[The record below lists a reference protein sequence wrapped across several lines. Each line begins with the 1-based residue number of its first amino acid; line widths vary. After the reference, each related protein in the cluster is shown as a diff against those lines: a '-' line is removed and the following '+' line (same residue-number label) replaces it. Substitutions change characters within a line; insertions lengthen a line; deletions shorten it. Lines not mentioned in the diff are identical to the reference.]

1 MRRSNRLVVGAL
13 VCSVSLMGCAQA
25 GTVLDTKT
33 KQGAVLG
40 ALGGAL
46 AGAAIGG
53 KDHRAGGALIGA
65 ATGALAGGLIG
76 RYLDNQAKELDAIPG
91 ADVQRRDDSLLVN
104 FQSQLLFDTGAS
116 QLQPGAYDKMRSLA
130 TTLNNYP
137 QSQVV
142 IKGHTDS
149 TGDDRFNQRLS
160 EERADRVRAF
170 LVSEGVSSSRVTA
183 IGYGE
188 SMPVSSNNTESGRQ
202 QNRRVEI
209 EIRPDREVLESGDE
223 GR

>member
-1 MRRSNRLVVGAL
+1 MRSSPLIAGFAIA
-13 VCSVSLMGCAQA
+13 SLLTAGCASNP
-25 GTVLDTKT
+25 LDTKT

-65 ATGALAGGLIG
+65 ATGAVAGGLIG

-104 FQSQLLFDTGAS
+104 FSSQLLFDTGAA
-116 QLQPGAYDKMRSLA
+116 QLQPGAYDRLRSLA

-137 QSQVV
+137 KSSVI

-149 TGDDRFNQRLS
+149 TGDERFNQRLS
-160 EERADRVRAF
+160 EDRADRVRTY
-170 LVSEGVSSSRVTA
+170 LISEGVSASRISA
-183 IGYGE
+183 IGFGE
-188 SMPVSSNNTESGRQ
+188 TMPVSSNSTEAGRA

-209 EIRPDREVLESGDE
+209 EIRPDREVFEESGQ
-223 GR
+223 GN